1 MEKKDLEFKWFKG
14 KRVSILIPS
23 AYLVR
28 AKNVNKQNCIKNIK
42 KVNEFKKKMLYFAMF
57 GGDKFIFSID
67 KIQIL

>member
-14 KRVSILIPS
+14 KSVSILIPS

-42 KVNEFKKKMLYFAMF
+42 KVNELKKMLYFAMF
-57 GGDKFIFSID
+57 GGDRFIFSID
-67 KIQIL
+67 KIQML